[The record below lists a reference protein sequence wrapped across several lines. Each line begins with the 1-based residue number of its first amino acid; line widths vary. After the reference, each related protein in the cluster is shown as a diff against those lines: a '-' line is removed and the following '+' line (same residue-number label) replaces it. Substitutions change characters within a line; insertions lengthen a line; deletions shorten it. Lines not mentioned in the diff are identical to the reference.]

1 MMLSEIKDWA
11 GFAAIVISLGTVLW
25 GWLSSG
31 EKKVAADLATHKEKQ
46 SRRDEEVDDTI
57 VGLAAR
63 VQSLESEMK
72 HLPDKDSVVELKLA
86 MAELKGT
93 VGRLDESLGSVQR
106 TVLRIDD
113 WLRQDRK

>member
-1 MMLSEIKDWA
+1 MIDEVMKWLGLASLL
-11 GFAAIVISLGTVLW
+11 ISIGTVLW
-25 GWLSSG
+25 SGLSSG
-31 EKKVAADLATHKEKQ
+31 EKAVATDLAKFKEHQGKH
-46 SRRDEEVDDTI
+46 DEEVDDAI

-72 HLPDKDSVVELKLA
+72 HLPDKDSVVDLKLA

-113 WLRQDRK
+113 WLRQERK